1 MFLILKRKNLYN
13 LLEQAIEI
21 SSPNIAIR
29 LKAKNIIAI
38 SGEKFNRKR

>member
-29 LKAKNIIAI
+29 TKVKIL
-38 SGEKFNRKR
+38 